1 MIRLR
6 IDHLALS
13 LGFLAVLIGVWY
25 WLSANRI
32 VSPIYLPG
40 PDRVWSALILEMGR
54 GDLPWRILRTLEH
67 MVFGWLIA
75 SIIGIAVGVL
85 IGTSTAARRLLGPTL
100 EFFRPMPASAI
111 FPVAIAVFGL
121 SGAMVFAVIAFG
133 ALWPTL
139 LATVNGFERISP
151 RLKEV
156 RALLGMSRTAYVW
169 KIGLPFALPEII
181 AGMRLSLT
189 VALILSVTG
198 EILSSSEGLGHWIML
213 QARSFRSDTLFA
225 GVLLFG
231 VIGYASALLLTL
243 AERRLL
249 RWKAPG

>member
-1 MIRLR
+1 MTLGRFNRFL
-6 IDHLALS
+6 LG
-13 LGFLAVLIGVWY
+13 LGFLAALIGTWY
-25 WLSANRI
+25 GLSVNRI

-40 PDRVWSALILEMGR
+40 PDRVWGALVFEMGR
-54 GDLPWRILRTLEH
+54 GELPWRILRTLEH

-75 SIIGIAVGVL
+75 SGIGIGLGVL
-85 IGTSTAARRLLGPTL
+85 IGTSAKAREVLGPTL
-100 EFFRPMPASAI
+100 EFFRPLPASAI
-111 FPVAIAVFGL
+111 FPVAIAIFGL
-121 SGAMVFAVIAFG
+121 SGAMVSAVIAFG

-139 LATVNGFERISP
+139 LATVNGFERIGP

-156 RALLGMSRTAYVW
+156 RVLLAMSRTAYVW

-231 VIGYASALLLTL
+231 IIGYASALLLTL
-243 AERRLL
+243 AERRML
-249 RWKAPG
+249 RWKARG